1 MKFSFNKTKVI
12 ATVGPASST
21 REQILEL
28 MVAGVDVFRLNFSH
42 GSYEDHKKV
51 LDTIRE
57 LNHKFEFNVCILQDL
72 QGPKI
77 RVGDI
82 EGGQIELIKGEK
94 IRITTD
100 KGVMGTKQRISCA
113 YEDFVRDVKIG
124 EPILMDDGKLELV
137 VSEKDQ
143 NDVIAKVIVGGILKP
158 RKGINLPNTNVS
170 APSMTEKDLKDV
182 MFGIENEVEWVAL
195 SFVRNASD
203 MIRLKEIITQHNS
216 NMRTVAKIERPE
228 AVANIDSIIE
238 EADALMVARGDLG
251 VEINAEEVPVVQKRI
266 VRKCNEAAKPVIIAT
281 QMMESMIEN
290 PRPTRAETNDVAN
303 AVMDGAD
310 ALMLSGETA
319 VGKYPVEVIKSM
331 VKTISSIEV
340 NVDSIYHHYYPL
352 PASMI
357 DYTSKSVIT
366 TACRL
371 AQNVHAKALISM
383 TQSGYTAFQLA
394 SHRPKAGVFIF
405 TSNNNLLTTL
415 NLVWGVRGYYYDK
428 FVSTD
433 QTFKDTQ
440 EILFEKGHIQKGDL
454 FVNTAS
460 MPIDEKQRTNV
471 LKLSKME

>member
-51 LDTIRE
+51 LDIIRE
-57 LNHKFEFNVCILQDL
+57 LNQKFEFNVCILQDL

-82 EGGQIELIKGEK
+82 EGGKIELVKGEK

-100 KGVMGTKQRISCA
+100 KGVMGTKERISCA
-113 YEDFVRDVKIG
+113 YEDLVRDVKIG

-137 VSEKDQ
+137 VLEKDQ
-143 NDVIAKVIVGGILKP
+143 NDVIAKIIVGGTLKP
-158 RKGINLPNTNVS
+158 RKGMNLPNTNVS

-203 MIRLKEIITQHNS
+203 MIRLKEIITKHGS
-216 NMRTVAKIERPE
+216 KMRTIAKIERPE

-266 VRKCNEAAKPVIIAT
+266 VKKCNEAAKPVIIAT

-331 VKTISSIEV
+331 VKTINSIEV
-340 NVDSIYHHYYPL
+340 NVESVYHQYYPI
-352 PASMI
+352 PTSMK

-371 AQNVHAKALISM
+371 AQNVQAKALISM

-394 SHRPKAGVFIF
+394 SHRPKAGIFIF
-405 TSNNNLLTTL
+405 TSNHNLLTTL

-440 EILFEKGHIQKGDL
+440 EILFEKGHLQKGDL

-471 LKLSKME
+471 LKLSKMD